1 MIAAGRV
8 IAAGAGSDVHL
19 RWDLVAD
26 VQQLLAYH
34 FMVNALRAATV
45 TAVVAGIAG
54 WFMVLRRQ
62 TFVGHTLSVLSFPGA
77 AGALVVGVASLWGY
91 FGLCIAAALVI
102 SAVPYSADRR
112 GFSGEPAVVGVIQAF
127 ALGCGFAFAHL
138 YHGFL
143 SSTLDN
149 LLFGTF
155 LGVTDDQV
163 LVLFAVAAAAAA
175 TLAVIGRPLLFSSVD
190 PSVAA
195 GRGVPV
201 RVLSATF
208 LVVLAVAVAEIS
220 QITGALLV
228 FALLVMPPAAAQQLT
243 SRPSTGLALSVAIG
257 VIVVWLGVG
266 LSYFSSYPTGFFI
279 TTFGF
284 VAYVGAVVA
293 NRTRVCMGRR
303 TTLAAVAR

>member
-1 MIAAGRV
+1 MTG
-8 IAAGAGSDVHL
+8 VHL

-34 FMVNALRAATV
+34 FMVNALRSATI

-62 TFVGHTLSVLSFPGA
+62 TFVGHTLSVVSFPGA

-91 FGLCIAAALVI
+91 FGLCVAAAVVI
-102 SAVPYSADRR
+102 TTIPYSADRR

-127 ALGCGFAFAHL
+127 ALGCGFLFSHL

-163 LVLFAVAAAAAA
+163 LVLGVVATAAVA

-195 GRGVPV
+195 ARGVPV
-201 RVLSATF
+201 RALSALF

-257 VIVVWLGVG
+257 VVVVWLGVG
-266 LSYFSSYPTGFFI
+266 VAYYSAYPTGFFI

-284 VAYVGAVVA
+284 VAYAGAVA
-293 NRTRVCMGRR
+293 SNRVRARLGRR
-303 TTLAAVAR
+303 PVAAQPAPAEAW